1 MDTKLKRRLPQEGTD
16 ASGVGESLRASAR
29 CPFDS
34 GEGKLCAC
42 DSPTMGVDVVPGK
55 GGDTTSARNTDSDN
69 SLRSGGS
76 NELSLSRAGLP
87 SRDRK
92 GRFLSRQKG
101 PSQGQDKGGN
111 RFAVLAADDKTDTD
125 TDMVSGSPHR
135 DIALTGRRKR
145 PSSSTFASGRDGSD
159 TEAEG
164 TGLAKINTARRGKAR
179 GTTAGPSREKFLKP
193 APVRPESVNIPTDN
207 ESDVG
212 SLILDD
218 VCALN
223 AQALRVRAG
232 EGLAVILEVA
242 RKSGNLKG
250 EFVSKLK
257 RSATDLS
264 EVVDALASR
273 TEADEVRRLR
283 AENRR
288 FKMEVK
294 AMKAELKAMPR
305 GFAEA
310 KSEAAA
316 NAAAA
321 AAAAANASVAGP
333 PATLPVADILEE
345 FKHSLTCSLG
355 DMMNVRLAQIEEKL
369 PPAPSVRPQLGAG
382 GPRRPE
388 TAATTSAA
396 PFTVAREETWAT
408 VVKRGKGKRKGKR
421 KSSAP
426 PSTPAGEG
434 RTAAPAAKPA
444 GKLAAA
450 SSVRQAAKP
459 TAKPSKPSGRRAAN
473 VKAKFK
479 APKTAAV
486 VVQLQPTAI
495 EKGQTYDSIFRSAED
510 TVKLE
515 ELGIERILF
524 RHTATGARMLEIPGS
539 DKEEKADRLASRLRE
554 ALTDV
559 ATVVRPVN
567 TTKRKRREVDDCA
580 SDDSDCVS
588 DKVHT
593 ARRGRGRPPTTGK
606 YVGLAKAK
614 AEYLK
619 QCERELELEAE
630 SEAVAITRQEA
641 NDRLKAENAQLRSEI
656 SELRQGVA
664 DLRRDL
670 CTTLASV
677 PSTSRKE
684 TDDDSF
690 VTKIMD
696 GVGKMLDARFKN
708 LETSGRLVP
717 EAQAD
722 SLIASMGVE
731 TRYRVSQ
738 TGARRLEVPGADS
751 GEKAEALA
759 RRIKEI
765 VGEGVAVSRPIK
777 CTDLRVA
784 GLDDSVT
791 PED

>member
-1 MDTKLKRRLPQEGTD
+1 METKTKTKLPQEGTC
-16 ASGVGESLRASAR
+16 ASGKGESLRASSDAR

-34 GEGKLCAC
+34 GEGTLCYC
-42 DSPTMGVDVVPGK
+42 DSPHMGVDVVPGK

-76 NELSLSRAGLP
+76 NEPSLSRTGLP

-101 PSQGQDKGGN
+101 PSKGQDKGGN

-125 TDMVSGSPHR
+125 TDMVSGSPDRH
-135 DIALTGRRKR
+135 IASTGRRKR

-164 TGLAKINTARRGKAR
+164 AGLAKINTARRGKAR

-193 APVRPESVNIPTDN
+193 APVRPEPVNILIDN
-207 ESDVG
+207 EPDVG
-212 SLILDD
+212 SLIVDD
-218 VCALN
+218 VVALN
-223 AQALRVRAG
+223 AQELRARAG

-250 EFVSKLK
+250 EFVAKLK

-264 EVVDALASR
+264 EVVDAFASR

-288 FKMEVK
+288 FRIEIE
-294 AMKAELKAMPR
+294 AMKTELKAMRR

-310 KSEAAA
+310 KTEAAA

-333 PATLPVADILEE
+333 PATLPVAAMLEE

-355 DMMNVRLAQIEEKL
+355 DMMNVRLAQIEERL

-396 PFTVAREETWAT
+396 PSTVAREETWAT
-408 VVKRGKGKRKGKR
+408 VVKRGKGKRKGKG

-426 PSTPAGEG
+426 PSTPAVEG
-434 RTAAPAAKPA
+434 RTAAPAVKPT
-444 GKLAAA
+444 GKPAAA
-450 SSVRQAAKP
+450 SSARPAAKP
-459 TAKPSKPSGRRAAN
+459 TAKPTKQPGRPATKAT

-486 VVQLQPTAI
+486 VVQLQPAAV

-554 ALTDV
+554 ALSDV
-559 ATVVRPVN
+559 ATVVRPV
-567 TTKRKRREVDDCA
+567 K
-580 SDDSDCVS
+580 
-588 DKVHT
+588 T
-593 ARRGRGRPPTTGK
+593 AQVR
-606 YVGLAKAK
+606 
-614 AEYLK
+614 
-619 QCERELELEAE
+619 
-630 SEAVAITRQEA
+630 
-641 NDRLKAENAQLRSEI
+641 I
-656 SELRQGVA
+656 S
-664 DLRRDL
+664 
-670 CTTLASV
+670 
-677 PSTSRKE
+677 
-684 TDDDSF
+684 
-690 VTKIMD
+690 
-696 GVGKMLDARFKN
+696 
-708 LETSGRLVP
+708 
-717 EAQAD
+717 
-722 SLIASMGVE
+722 
-731 TRYRVSQ
+731 
-738 TGARRLEVPGADS
+738 
-751 GEKAEALA
+751 
-759 RRIKEI
+759 
-765 VGEGVAVSRPIK
+765 
-777 CTDLRVA
+777 
-784 GLDDSVT
+784 GLDDTAT
-791 PED
+791 PERVAAAVAKATSSDVGMVRVGAIRSGFGGMGSTVVTCPVSVAKALTEGGRLLIGWSSVRVSALEALPMRCFKCMGLGHTRPKCPASVDRGDLCFKCGNAGHKVASCPEKTPRCVVCAEGGKPSGHIMCGRRCRPATSKGKGALGTRAPRETASQTAVDGVAPPAAAGEVEVVMSE

>member
-1 MDTKLKRRLPQEGTD
+1 METKTKTKLPQEGTC
-16 ASGVGESLRASAR
+16 ASGKGESLRASSDAR

-34 GEGKLCAC
+34 GEGTLCYC
-42 DSPTMGVDVVPGK
+42 DSPHMGVDVVPGK
-55 GGDTTSARNTDSDN
+55 GGATSARNTDSDN

-76 NELSLSRAGLP
+76 NEPSLSRTGLP

-101 PSQGQDKGGN
+101 PSKGQDKGGN

-125 TDMVSGSPHR
+125 TDMVSGSPDRH
-135 DIALTGRRKR
+135 IALTGRRKR

-164 TGLAKINTARRGKAR
+164 AGLAKINTARRGKAR

-193 APVRPESVNIPTDN
+193 APVRPEPVNILIDN

-212 SLILDD
+212 SSIVDD
-218 VCALN
+218 VVALN
-223 AQALRVRAG
+223 AQELRARAG

-250 EFVSKLK
+250 EFVAKLK

-264 EVVDALASR
+264 EVVDAFASR

-288 FKMEVK
+288 FRIEIE
-294 AMKAELKAMPR
+294 AMKTELKAMRR

-310 KSEAAA
+310 KTEAAA

-333 PATLPVADILEE
+333 PATLPVAAMLEE

-355 DMMNVRLAQIEEKL
+355 DMMNVRLAQIEERL

-396 PFTVAREETWAT
+396 PSTVAREETWAT
-408 VVKRGKGKRKGKR
+408 VVKRGKGKRKGKG

-426 PSTPAGEG
+426 PSTPAVEG
-434 RTAAPAAKPA
+434 RTAAPAVKPT
-444 GKLAAA
+444 GKPAAA
-450 SSVRQAAKP
+450 SSARPAAKP
-459 TAKPSKPSGRRAAN
+459 TAKPTKQSGRPATKAT

-486 VVQLQPTAI
+486 VVQLQPAAV

-554 ALTDV
+554 ALSDV
-559 ATVVRPVN
+559 ATVVRPV
-567 TTKRKRREVDDCA
+567 K
-580 SDDSDCVS
+580 
-588 DKVHT
+588 T
-593 ARRGRGRPPTTGK
+593 AQVR
-606 YVGLAKAK
+606 
-614 AEYLK
+614 
-619 QCERELELEAE
+619 
-630 SEAVAITRQEA
+630 
-641 NDRLKAENAQLRSEI
+641 I
-656 SELRQGVA
+656 S
-664 DLRRDL
+664 
-670 CTTLASV
+670 
-677 PSTSRKE
+677 
-684 TDDDSF
+684 
-690 VTKIMD
+690 
-696 GVGKMLDARFKN
+696 
-708 LETSGRLVP
+708 
-717 EAQAD
+717 
-722 SLIASMGVE
+722 
-731 TRYRVSQ
+731 
-738 TGARRLEVPGADS
+738 
-751 GEKAEALA
+751 
-759 RRIKEI
+759 
-765 VGEGVAVSRPIK
+765 
-777 CTDLRVA
+777 
-784 GLDDSVT
+784 GLDDTAT
-791 PED
+791 PERVAAAVAKATSSDVGTVRVGAIRSGFGGMGSTVVACPVSVAKALTEGGRLLIGWSSVRVSALEALPMRCFKCMGLGHTRPKCPASVDRGNLCFKCGNAGHKVASCPEKTPRCVVCAEGGKPSGHIMCGRRCRPATSKGKGALGTRAPRETASQTAADGVAPPAAAGEVEVVMSE

>member
-1 MDTKLKRRLPQEGTD
+1 METKTKTKLGK
-16 ASGVGESLRASAR
+16 GESLRASSDAR

-34 GEGKLCAC
+34 GEGTLCYC
-42 DSPTMGVDVVPGK
+42 DSPHMGVDVVPGK

-76 NELSLSRAGLP
+76 NEPSLSRTGLP

-101 PSQGQDKGGN
+101 PSKGQDKGGN

-125 TDMVSGSPHR
+125 TDMVSGSPDRH
-135 DIALTGRRKR
+135 IALTGRRKR

-164 TGLAKINTARRGKAR
+164 AGLAKINTARRGKAR

-193 APVRPESVNIPTDN
+193 APVRPEPVNILIDN
-207 ESDVG
+207 EPDVG
-212 SLILDD
+212 SLIVDD
-218 VCALN
+218 VVALN
-223 AQALRVRAG
+223 AQELRARAG

-250 EFVSKLK
+250 EFVAKLK

-264 EVVDALASR
+264 EVVDAFASR

-288 FKMEVK
+288 FRIEIE
-294 AMKAELKAMPR
+294 AMKTELKAMRR

-310 KSEAAA
+310 KTEAAA

-321 AAAAANASVAGP
+321 AAAAANASVAGS
-333 PATLPVADILEE
+333 PATLPVAAMLEE

-355 DMMNVRLAQIEEKL
+355 DMMNVRLAQIEERL

-396 PFTVAREETWAT
+396 PSTVAREETWAT
-408 VVKRGKGKRKGKR
+408 VVKRGKGKRKGKG

-426 PSTPAGEG
+426 PSTPAVEG
-434 RTAAPAAKPA
+434 RTAAPAVKPT
-444 GKLAAA
+444 GKPAAA
-450 SSVRQAAKP
+450 SSARPAAKP
-459 TAKPSKPSGRRAAN
+459 TAKPTNQPGRPATKAT

-486 VVQLQPTAI
+486 VVQLQPAAV

-554 ALTDV
+554 ALSDV
-559 ATVVRPVN
+559 ATVVRPVK
-567 TTKRKRREVDDCA
+567 TAQVRISGLDRPRRCA
-580 SDDSDCVS
+580 SRAWMTRPLPRGWRRRSRRRHRPTSARSVGAIRSGFGGMGSTVVTCPVS
-588 DKVHT
+588 V
-593 ARRGRGRPPTTGK
+593 
-606 YVGLAKAK
+606 AKALTEGGRLLIGWSSVRVS
-614 AEYLK
+614 A
-619 QCERELELEAE
+619 LEALPMRCFKCMGLGHTRPKCPA
-630 SEAVAITRQEA
+630 SVDRGDLCFKCGNAGHKVASCPEKTPRCVVCAEGGKPSGHIMCGRRCRPATSKGKGALGTRAPRETASQTA
-641 NDRLKAENAQLRSEI
+641 AD
-656 SELRQGVA
+656 GVA
-664 DLRRDL
+664 PP
-670 CTTLASV
+670 AAAG
-677 PSTSRKE
+677 E
-684 TDDDSF
+684 
-690 VTKIMD
+690 
-696 GVGKMLDARFKN
+696 
-708 LETSGRLVP
+708 
-717 EAQAD
+717 
-722 SLIASMGVE
+722 VE
-731 TRYRVSQ
+731 VVMS
-738 TGARRLEVPGADS
+738 E
-751 GEKAEALA
+751 
-759 RRIKEI
+759 
-765 VGEGVAVSRPIK
+765 
-777 CTDLRVA
+777 
-784 GLDDSVT
+784 
-791 PED
+791 

>member
-1 MDTKLKRRLPQEGTD
+1 METKTKTKLPQEGTC
-16 ASGVGESLRASAR
+16 ASGKGESLRASSDAR

-34 GEGKLCAC
+34 GEGTLCYC
-42 DSPTMGVDVVPGK
+42 DSPHMGVDVVPGK
-55 GGDTTSARNTDSDN
+55 GGDTTIAKNTDSDN

-76 NELSLSRAGLP
+76 NEPSRPKAGLP

-92 GRFLSRQKG
+92 GRFLAKRKTA
-101 PSQGQDKGGN
+101 N
-111 RFAVLAADDKTDTD
+111 RFAALGADESG
-125 TDMVSGSPHR
+125 TDMETAMGSSDRESLPK
-135 DIALTGRRKR
+135 GRRKR

-164 TGLAKINTARRGKAR
+164 AGLAKINTARRGKAR

-193 APVRPESVNIPTDN
+193 APVRPESTNLFTDN

-212 SLILDD
+212 SLIVDD
-218 VCALN
+218 VVALN
-223 AQALRVRAG
+223 AQELRARAG

-250 EFVSKLK
+250 EFVAKLK

-264 EVVDALASR
+264 EVVDAFASR

-288 FKMEVK
+288 FRIEIE
-294 AMKAELKAMPR
+294 AMKTELKAMRR

-310 KSEAAA
+310 KTEAAA

-333 PATLPVADILEE
+333 PATLPVAAMLEE

-355 DMMNVRLAQIEEKL
+355 DMMNVRLAQIEERL

-396 PFTVAREETWAT
+396 PSTVAREETWAT
-408 VVKRGKGKRKGKR
+408 VVKRGKGKRKGKG

-426 PSTPAGEG
+426 PSTPVVEG
-434 RTAAPAAKPA
+434 RTAAPAVKPT
-444 GKLAAA
+444 GKPAAA
-450 SSVRQAAKP
+450 SSARPAAKP
-459 TAKPSKPSGRRAAN
+459 TKQSGRPATKAT

-486 VVQLQPTAI
+486 VVQLQPAAV

-554 ALTDV
+554 ALSDV
-559 ATVVRPVN
+559 ATVVRPV
-567 TTKRKRREVDDCA
+567 K
-580 SDDSDCVS
+580 
-588 DKVHT
+588 T
-593 ARRGRGRPPTTGK
+593 AQVR
-606 YVGLAKAK
+606 
-614 AEYLK
+614 
-619 QCERELELEAE
+619 
-630 SEAVAITRQEA
+630 
-641 NDRLKAENAQLRSEI
+641 I
-656 SELRQGVA
+656 S
-664 DLRRDL
+664 
-670 CTTLASV
+670 
-677 PSTSRKE
+677 
-684 TDDDSF
+684 
-690 VTKIMD
+690 
-696 GVGKMLDARFKN
+696 
-708 LETSGRLVP
+708 
-717 EAQAD
+717 
-722 SLIASMGVE
+722 
-731 TRYRVSQ
+731 
-738 TGARRLEVPGADS
+738 
-751 GEKAEALA
+751 
-759 RRIKEI
+759 
-765 VGEGVAVSRPIK
+765 
-777 CTDLRVA
+777 
-784 GLDDSVT
+784 GLDDTAT
-791 PED
+791 PERVAAAVAKATSSDVGTVRVGAIRSGFGGMGFTVVACPVSVAKALTEGGRLLIGWSSVRVSALEALPMRCFKCMGLGHTRPKCPASVDRGDLCFKCGNAGHKVASCPEKTPRCVVCAEGGKPSGHIMCGRRCRPATSKGKGALGTRAPRETASQTAADGVAPPAAAGEVEVVMSE